1 MRACVFNAE
10 ATTFLN
16 EIPQLKLQLNS
27 TLTISK
33 INSVCEDRSF
43 YFSFQVTR
51 MIDFCKDP
59 KKSQA
64 RATSPMTLF
73 VAPSYESGYFT
84 YGEICV
90 KL

>member
-1 MRACVFNAE
+1 
-10 ATTFLN
+10 
-16 EIPQLKLQLNS
+16 
-27 TLTISK
+27 
-33 INSVCEDRSF
+33 
-43 YFSFQVTR
+43 